1 MLPMPYPSTSSKYF
15 DEFSREGVAMSKNFQ
30 TLASFVAPS
39 FNTTKPASNWYAK
52 RAYAHFATEAYGV
65 NG

>member
-1 MLPMPYPSTSSKYF
+1 
-15 DEFSREGVAMSKNFQ
+15 MSKNIQ

-39 FNTTKPASNWYAK
+39 FNTPTSNWYAK